1 MTNDLREIIRMDI
14 RAKDELI
21 KLLEQQ
27 REELVRKLNTSY
39 SYK

>member
-1 MTNDLREIIRMDI
+1 MTNDLKEIIRMDI
-14 RAKDELI
+14 RAKDEII

>member
-14 RAKDELI
+14 RAKDEII

-27 REELVRKLNTSY
+27 REELNDKLSTSY